1 MPDLS
6 FFKNLKL
13 PTGLWSWKK
22 GGESVLGI
30 DFGSSTIKL
39 VELRKRQ
46 ERASLVTYGEL
57 ALGPYGGVEV
67 GRASRVVEAKAK
79 EAIEDLLRESS
90 AKSRQAFVGIP
101 ARSSFITVVEMPLM
115 SEKELAD
122 AIKFEARRYI
132 PVPISEVVVD
142 WWIIP
147 DTFDLNSGSDED
159 EGLGK
164 KKKTMSVLLVAIH
177 NETIEKYK
185 SFMSSAGIKISGFEI
200 EIFSASRALLGN
212 DLSPIL
218 LLDIGAS
225 AVKMTVVDYGIVRMV
240 YVHDRGSQ
248 AITDALAGSLGV
260 DFARAEEMK
269 RTIGLSSKPEH
280 QEMKSVMEPIIDGFL
295 SETSRLMIDY
305 RRKSGRSVSRV
316 ILYGGGG
323 ALKGLPEKVAER
335 LGLEVAQGQPF
346 GRVEYPFLVQTAV
359 QEVGPVFASAI
370 GLGLR
375 GLK

>member
-1 MPDLS
+1 MLDLS
-6 FFKNLKL
+6 FFKNIPPLSGFW
-13 PTGLWSWKK
+13 PWKK

-46 ERASLVTYGEL
+46 ERAGLMTYGEL
-57 ALGPYGGVEV
+57 AIGPYGGVEV

-79 EAIEDLLRESS
+79 EAIEDLLRESA
-90 AKSRQAFVGIP
+90 AKSREAVVGIP
-101 ARSSFITVVEMPLM
+101 ARSSFVTIVEMPVM
-115 SEKELAD
+115 GEKELSE
-122 AIKFEARRYI
+122 AIKFEARRYV
-132 PVPISEVVVD
+132 PVPISEVTVD

-147 DTFDLNSGSDED
+147 DTFGLNSGLDED

-185 SFMSSAGIKISGFEI
+185 SFMNAAGIKILGLEI
-200 EIFSASRALLGN
+200 EIFSAARSLLGN
-212 DLSPIL
+212 DLAPIL
-218 LLDIGAS
+218 LLDVGAS
-225 AVKMTVVDYGIVRMV
+225 SVKMTIVDYGIVRMV

-248 AITDALAGSLGV
+248 AVTDALAGALGV

-269 RTIGLSSKPEH
+269 RAIGLSSKPEH
-280 QEMKSVMEPIIDGFL
+280 QEMKSIMEPILDGFL

-323 ALKGLPEKVAER
+323 ALKGFTEKVAER
-335 LGLEVAQGQPF
+335 LGLEAAIGQPF
-346 GRVEYPFLVQTAV
+346 SRIEYPLLVQPSV
-359 QEVGPVFASAI
+359 KEVGPVFASAV